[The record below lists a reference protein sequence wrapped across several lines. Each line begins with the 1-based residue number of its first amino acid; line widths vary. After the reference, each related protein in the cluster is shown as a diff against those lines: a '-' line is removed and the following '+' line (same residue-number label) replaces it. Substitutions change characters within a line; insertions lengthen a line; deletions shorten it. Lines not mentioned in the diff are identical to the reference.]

1 MGECRKSDK
10 DASGNADQVWRNWG
24 PMGTEGR
31 RPEVRIA
38 AQFRETRSAF
48 PDASEPDSR
57 HSHCYLVNLKCLE
70 MKWAP
75 SDSDFRGCVDLF

>member
-38 AQFRETRSAF
+38 AQFPETSSAF
-48 PDASEPDSR
+48 PDGPEPDSR
-57 HSHCYLVNLKCLE
+57 HSHCYLVN
-70 MKWAP
+70 
-75 SDSDFRGCVDLF
+75 